1 MVILSLD
8 LDKALRSSGALDLR
22 LQETCMNP
30 EVWGMTLAGI
40 ASLAAGLVL
49 VKDRFLAASG
59 AGRMVVLGPVF
70 EAVALAM
77 FAAEHFLDARNLATI
92 VPHWLPLHLFW
103 TLLVG
108 TAWLAV
114 AVSYISW
121 RQVRWSAAL
130 TALLLLIFVVT
141 LDLPNLPKPGH
152 DRFFWI
158 LLVRET
164 SFASGAMV
172 LAGSLW
178 RDPVGPV
185 LMRVGR
191 TIVGLVAIFYAIEHF
206 LHPLHVPG
214 VPLEKMTPA
223 WFPAPVL
230 LAYAVGIVLLAAGI
244 GLLIPRTV
252 RVAAATGGAAL
263 VVLTALF
270 YVPIAVM
277 EFHTPLAV
285 EGLNYVGDTLLY
297 AATILLAG
305 MGWNRGQGT
314 GDREQ
319 QATGNR
325 EQALGVGH

>member
-1 MVILSLD
+1 
-8 LDKALRSSGALDLR
+8 
-22 LQETCMNP
+22 MNP
-30 EVWGMTLAGI
+30 EVWGMTLAGF
-40 ASLAAGLVL
+40 AALAAGLIL
-49 VKDRFLAASG
+49 VRGRFRAASG
-59 AGRMVVLGPVF
+59 AGKIVVLGAVF

-92 VPHWLPLHLFW
+92 VPHWLPLPLFW
-103 TLLVG
+103 TYVVG
-108 TAWLAV
+108 AAWVAA
-114 AVSYISW
+114 AVSFIAW

-178 RDPVGPV
+178 RDPVGGV

-214 VPLEKMTPA
+214 VPLEKLTPA

-244 GLLIPRTV
+244 GLLIPRTA
-252 RVAAATGGAAL
+252 RLAAATAGAAL

-277 EFHTPLAV
+277 EFRTPLAV

-305 MGWNRGQGT
+305 MERQGT
-314 GDREQ
+314 GDEGQRDRGTEGQRGRGMKGQRER
-319 QATGNR
+319 ASAVFG
-325 EQALGVGH
+325 GVSSRP